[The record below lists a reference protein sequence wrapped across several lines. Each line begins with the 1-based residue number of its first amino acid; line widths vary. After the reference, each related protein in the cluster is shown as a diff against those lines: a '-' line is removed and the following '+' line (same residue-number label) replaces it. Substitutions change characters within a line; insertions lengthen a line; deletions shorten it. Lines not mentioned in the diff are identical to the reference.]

1 MIELNR
7 AGNVKV
13 VPLSS
18 VSSVVK
24 GLLPI
29 RQRRIY
35 VAEQDKEEAERIVR
49 KSLKGGLEMAVKFTE
64 KWNQYGLIA
73 ELAVRLKGVSP
84 QFGKTVL
91 QKLVYILQEV
101 FQVPVGYDYILYNY
115 GPYCAELADDL
126 MFFASLD
133 GVKVEW
139 SDGLGFEIREASK
152 TGHFRKRAEAFL
164 KRYEAQIS
172 KAINNFGH
180 MNARELELYSTIIYV
195 AKEGPLTKDELIK
208 RVSEIKP

>member
-35 VAEQDKEEAERIVR
+35 VAEQDKEEAERIVS

-64 KWNQYGLIA
+64 KWNS
-73 ELAVRLKGVSP
+73 VRIDS
-84 QFGKTVL
+84 
-91 QKLVYILQEV
+91 
-101 FQVPVGYDYILYNY
+101 
-115 GPYCAELADDL
+115 
-126 MFFASLD
+126 
-133 GVKVEW
+133 
-139 SDGLGFEIREASK
+139 
-152 TGHFRKRAEAFL
+152 
-164 KRYEAQIS
+164 
-172 KAINNFGH
+172 
-180 MNARELELYSTIIYV
+180 
-195 AKEGPLTKDELIK
+195 
-208 RVSEIKP
+208 